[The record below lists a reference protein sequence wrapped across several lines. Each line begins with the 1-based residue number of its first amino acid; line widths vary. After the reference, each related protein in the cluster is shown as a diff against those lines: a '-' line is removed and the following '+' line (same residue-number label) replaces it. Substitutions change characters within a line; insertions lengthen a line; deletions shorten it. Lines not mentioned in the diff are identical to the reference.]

1 MAYAFTN
8 SKGVTYYLHTKK
20 STTSTGKERT
30 LFFFSKEVKE
40 GTLDSV
46 PEGYKVVEMKTGL
59 PVLKKT
65 GGSEAAPVMEAARDE
80 TPEPAPE
87 AAGE

>member
-30 LFFFSKEVKE
+30 LFYFAKEVKE

-65 GGSEAAPVMEAARDE
+65 GGETEIQPQA
-80 TPEPAPE
+80 TPEATPEVAPE

>member
-30 LFFFSKEVKE
+30 LFYFSKEVKDN
-40 GTLDSV
+40 TLDSV

-65 GGSEAAPVMEAARDE
+65 GGEMESETEKAPEGE
-80 TPEPAPE
+80 PE
-87 AAGE
+87 AAAAGE

>member
-8 SKGVTYYLHTKK
+8 SKGVTYYLHAKK
-20 STTSTGKERT
+20 SITSTGKERT
-30 LFFFSKEVKE
+30 LFFFAKEVKD

-65 GGSEAAPVMEAARDE
+65 GGEAETETAAARE
-80 TPEPAPE
+80 GSPEAAPE